1 VKPSHRLLAVS
12 AVVTLAAVLTGCT
25 AHAGTTAPG
34 MKTST
39 ETSSPAPGPASA
51 PRSTPSTPLVQPLQY
66 TNRMFGPD
74 STGGKGISLDA
85 PAGWRQ
91 QLVEDH
97 RVAIYSAPRGGQS
110 LRVDART
117 ATTKLGA
124 AVAAR
129 QHSMPQ
135 MEETL
140 LEDKQGRVTT
150 SAWYGRPLTYRTL
163 TYLGRDGHRLT
174 IARFVTLETSL
185 HDDSSVA
192 SLTISGPRADATALH
207 AILQRATI
215 SLVVAG
221 G

>member
-1 VKPSHRLLAVS
+1 LI
-12 AVVTLAAVLTGCT
+12 
-25 AHAGTTAPG
+25 
-34 MKTST
+34 
-39 ETSSPAPGPASA
+39 
-51 PRSTPSTPLVQPLQY
+51 QPLRY
-66 TNRMFGPD
+66 TNRTFGPD
-74 STGGKGISLDA
+74 STNGKGISLDA

-97 RVAIYSAPRGGQS
+97 RVAIYSAPRGGKS
-110 LRVDART
+110 LHVDART
-117 ATTKLGA
+117 ATTRLSA

-135 MEETL
+135 AEETL
-140 LEDKQGRVTT
+140 LEDKPGRVTT

-163 TYLGRDGHRLT
+163 TYLRRDNDRLT
-174 IARFVTLETSL
+174 VARFVTLETSL

-192 SLTISGPRADATALH
+192 SLTISGPRAEATALR

-215 SLVVAG
+215 SLVVVG